1 MYENINMETTP
12 TLIESLI
19 ERIEVLTKTTV
30 ELSKLKAMETTS
42 HVVAALISRLILIFV
57 LAIFLTILSIG
68 VALMLG
74 ESFSKPY
81 YGFFIVAGFY
91 FVAAIVLYF
100 NLSKWIKKPVID
112 LIIPELP

>member
-12 TLIESLI
+12 TLIELLI
-19 ERIEVLTKTTV
+19 ERIEALTKTTV

-42 HVVAALISRLILIFV
+42 NVVTALISRLILIFV
-57 LAIFLTILSIG
+57 LAIFLTVLSIG
-68 VALMLG
+68 IAFMLG

-91 FVAAIVLYF
+91 FFAAIILYF
-100 NLSKWIKKPVID
+100 YLTKWLKKPVID